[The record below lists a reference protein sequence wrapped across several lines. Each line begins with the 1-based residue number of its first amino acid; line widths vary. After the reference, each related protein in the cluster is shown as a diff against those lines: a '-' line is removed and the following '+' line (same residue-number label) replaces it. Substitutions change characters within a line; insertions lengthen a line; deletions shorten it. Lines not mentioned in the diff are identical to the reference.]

1 MRVISHSAFVCV
13 VACCLLFAAQP
24 TPAQTG
30 LRESSAKPTA
40 PPAPEKITTVEGITE
55 YRLPNGIKVLLLPDQ
70 SKATA
75 TVDVTYLAG
84 ARHERHGEVGTAKLT
99 QRLLF
104 KGTSNNPA
112 IDKELAR
119 RGIRFNG
126 KAWLEHTHFSA
137 VLQPGEENLQWVL
150 QMEADRMVNARF
162 AQKDLDAEI
171 AAILKEHEDYEKK
184 DEREMDKYIAEK
196 KIDAKTAAGMKEG
209 AQKRKK
215 EWPPLKEKF
224 DDVEYAWNNYGTTLN
239 EEKVGILKT
248 PLASLRAFYRTYYQ
262 PDNVVVMVAG
272 KFDESKVL
280 AWTAKFFGEIPKP
293 TRELPKPETRLDF
306 KVDDGNRDD
315 NNITVSYKMPA
326 AIQPDADAL
335 RFSAF
340 VLYQL
345 RAMSAKN
352 KGPSSGLSQKSS
364 RESGLK
370 LFGLGGVATL
380 KSNEETQADLK
391 AINNQFNDR
400 LQSSKEEKDRAINQ
414 YFADEK
420 SRATRERRADLMKAV
435 EDLGV
440 NPLTAE
446 EMARARQ
453 EFLSE
458 SARFL
463 DNHEKLGAEL
473 ADYIALGDWR
483 LFFYWRDRAANMTAE
498 EVTAASARHYRREN
512 RVASVAR
519 VRDSDGR
526 AGAIPVPTAAD
537 VLKNFKARETVT
549 AAVGGTQSDNP
560 DIDKRVKK
568 MQIGGLTV
576 SLLAKQT
583 VGQSVAFNIRL
594 RSGDEKALFGKAAV
608 AEMAGRTLDRGTSKF
623 QYGLFDESSRL
634 RMRGNVSAGSANYQT
649 TRPYVA
655 SAIKLAVHILREPT
669 FSDFA
674 AKTISD
680 QMLGE
685 VRAHKNS
692 PSRVAMNALQRHFN
706 IFPVGDFR
714 NVRSFEEQEDAIKV
728 IKASDLRE
736 FHKQFYGAAKGEV
749 AVIGDFDEA
758 EVTAAL
764 RESFADWS
772 TDAPYKRLAM
782 PYKEVTTV
790 SRAVEMPGSESAFFA
805 ARLNVNMQDTDPDH
819 AALVVANYIFGS
831 AAGFASRL
839 TARLRLQDGLSHAV
853 RSDLNV
859 NSTDRGSAWSVYAF
873 ADAQDV
879 AKIEKAFKDE
889 LGLAIKNG
897 FTGKE
902 IAAAKSAVLQQ
913 RREQRMRDNV
923 LAGGGISTGALA
935 GQLVNN
941 SDLGRTF
948 AWSNDFESKISALKT
963 TEVNAAFRKHIDP
976 NKISIIKAG
985 DFVNTAKMSSTV
997 LPLIPLVSKQ
1007 ANDRHL
1013 AINSIIHE
1021 R

>member
-1 MRVISHSAFVCV
+1 MRVISHNAFACV

-24 TPAQTG
+24 TLAQTG
-30 LRESSAKPTA
+30 QSESSAKATTA
-40 PPAPEKITTVEGITE
+40 TPAPEKIGTVEGITE
-55 YRLPNGIKVLLLPDQ
+55 YRLPNGMQLLLLPDQ
-70 SKATA
+70 SKATV
-75 TVDVTYLAG
+75 TVDATYLAG
-84 ARHERHGEVGTAKLT
+84 TRHERYGEIGTAKLT

-104 KGTSNNPA
+104 KGTPNNPA

-119 RGIRFNG
+119 RGIRFSG

-162 AQKDLDAEI
+162 LQKDLDAEI

-196 KIDAKTAAGMKEG
+196 KIDAKTAAGMKES

-224 DDVEYAWNNYGTTLN
+224 DDVEYAWNNYGTTVN

-248 PLASLRAFYRTYYQ
+248 PLASLSAFYRIYYQ

-280 AWTAKFFGEIPKP
+280 AWTAKFFGAIPKP
-293 TRELPKPETRLDF
+293 TRELPKPEARLDF
-306 KVDDGNRDD
+306 KVDDDNRDD
-315 NNITVSYKMPA
+315 NNITASYKTPA
-326 AIQPDADAL
+326 ALSPDADAL

-345 RAMSAKN
+345 RGLSAKN
-352 KGPSSGLSQKSS
+352 KGANSGLSQYSS
-364 RESGLK
+364 REGGLK

-400 LQSSKEEKDRAINQ
+400 LQSTQEDKKRAVDQ
-414 YFADEK
+414 YYADEK
-420 SRATRERRADLMKAV
+420 SRATRQRRADLMKAV

-440 NPLTAE
+440 SPLTAE

-483 LFFYWRDRAANMTAE
+483 LFFYWRDRVANMTAE
-498 EVTAASARHYRREN
+498 EVTAASARYYRREN
-512 RVASVAR
+512 RVANFAR
-519 VRDSDGR
+519 VRDSDAR
-526 AGAIPVPTAAD
+526 AGAISVPTAAE
-537 VLKNFKARETVT
+537 VLKNFKARETVN
-549 AAVGGTQSDNP
+549 AAVGGTESDNLG
-560 DIDKRVKK
+560 IDKSVKK
-568 MQIGGLTV
+568 IQIGGLTV
-576 SLLAKQT
+576 SLLAKPT

-594 RSGDEKALFGKAAV
+594 RNGDEKTLFGKAAV
-608 AEMAGRTLDRGTSKF
+608 AEMAGRTLDRGTTKF
-623 QYGLFDESSRL
+623 QYGSFDESSRL

-649 TRPYVA
+649 SRPYIA
-655 SAIKLAVHILREPT
+655 AAIKLAAHILREPT
-669 FSDFA
+669 FPDFA

-680 QMLGE
+680 QMIDE
-685 VRAHKNS
+685 VRTYKNS
-692 PSRVAMNALQRHFN
+692 PSKVATNALQRHFN
-706 IFPVGDFR
+706 IFPAGDIR
-714 NVRSFEEQEDAIKV
+714 NVRSYEEQEDAIKA

-758 EVTAAL
+758 EVVAAL
-764 RESFADWS
+764 RDAFADWN
-772 TDAPYKRLAM
+772 TGAPYKRLAM
-782 PYKEVTTV
+782 PYKEVTPV
-790 SRAVEMPGSESAFFA
+790 NRAVEMPGSESAFFA

-831 AAGFASRL
+831 ATGFSSRL

-859 NSTDRGSAWSVYAF
+859 NSTDRGSAWSIYAF
-873 ADAQDV
+873 ADARDV

-897 FTGKE
+897 FTAKE

-948 AWSNDFESKISALKT
+948 AWSKDFESKINALKT
-963 TEVNAAFRKHIDP
+963 ADVNAAFRKHIDP

-985 DFVNTAKMSSTV
+985 DFANAAKVSSV
-997 LPLIPLVSKQ
+997 VSPTMAVAVK
-1007 ANDRHL
+1007 
-1013 AINSIIHE
+1013 
-1021 R
+1021 

>member
-1 MRVISHSAFVCV
+1 MSVISHNAFACV
-13 VACCLLFAAQP
+13 VACCLLFAVQP
-24 TPAQTG
+24 TLAQSD
-30 LRESSAKPTA
+30 SSAKATA
-40 PPAPEKITTVEGITE
+40 TPAPEKVTTVEGITE
-55 YRLPNGIKVLLLPDQ
+55 YRLPNGMKLLLLPDQ

-84 ARHERHGEVGTAKLT
+84 ARHERYDEVGTAKLM

-104 KGTSNNPA
+104 KGTPNNPA
-112 IDKELAR
+112 INNELAR
-119 RGIRFNG
+119 RGVRFSGNS
-126 KAWLEHTHFSA
+126 LREHTHFSS

-171 AAILKEHEDYEKK
+171 AAILKEHEDNEKK
-184 DEREMDKYIAEK
+184 DERAADKYIAEK
-196 KIDAKTAAGMKEG
+196 KIDAKTAAGMREG
-209 AQKRKK
+209 AQKQKK

-224 DDVEYAWNNYGTTLN
+224 DEVEYAWINYGTTVN
-239 EEKVGILKT
+239 EEKAAILKT
-248 PLASLRAFYRTYYQ
+248 SLENLRAFYRTYYQ

-280 AWTAKFFGEIPKP
+280 AWTAKFFAAIPKP
-293 TRELPKPETRLDF
+293 TRALPKPETRLDF

-315 NNITVSYKMPA
+315 NSIIASYKIPA
-326 AIQPDADAL
+326 ALSPDADAL

-340 VLYQL
+340 VLYKL
-345 RAMSAKN
+345 RGMSIKN
-352 KGPSSGLSQKSS
+352 KGVISGFSQKFS
-364 RESGLK
+364 RESGLS
-370 LFGLGGVATL
+370 LFGLSGIAST
-380 KSNEETQADLK
+380 KSPEETQADLK
-391 AINNQFNDR
+391 VIYDQFNDR
-400 LQSSKEEKDRAINQ
+400 LQSTKEDKDRAVNQ
-414 YFADEK
+414 YYADEK
-420 SRATRERRADLMKAV
+420 LRAIRQQRADLMKAV
-435 EDLGV
+435 EDLAI

-446 EMARARQ
+446 ETARARQ

-463 DNHEKLGAEL
+463 DNHEKLGTTL

-483 LFFYWRDRAANMTAE
+483 LFFHWRDRAANMTAE

-512 RVASVAR
+512 RVLSFTR

-526 AGAIPVPTAAD
+526 ADAIPVPTAAE
-537 VLKNFKARETVT
+537 VLKNFKARETVI
-549 AAVGGTQSDNP
+549 AAVAGTESDNP

-568 MQIGGLTV
+568 IQIGGLTV
-576 SLLAKQT
+576 SLLPKQT
-583 VGQSVAFNIRL
+583 AGQSVAFNIRL
-594 RSGDEKALFGKAAV
+594 RSGDEKTLFGKAAV

-634 RMRGNVSAGSANYQT
+634 RMRGNVSAASANYQT
-649 TRPYVA
+649 TRPYIA
-655 SAIKLAVHILREPT
+655 SAIKLAAHILREPT

-692 PSRVAMNALQRHFN
+692 PSRVATNALQRHFN
-706 IFPVGDFR
+706 IFPAGDIR
-714 NVRSFEEQEDAIKV
+714 NVRSYEEQEDAIKA

-736 FHKQFYGAAKGEV
+736 FHKQFYGAAKGEI

-772 TDAPYKRLAM
+772 TGAPYMRLAVL
-782 PYKEVTTV
+782 YKEVAPV
-790 SRAVEMPGSESAFFA
+790 NRAVEMPGSESAFFA

-819 AALVVANYIFGS
+819 AALVVANYILGG
-831 AAGFASRL
+831 ATGFASRL
-839 TARLRLQDGLSHAV
+839 TARLRLQDGLSHTV
-853 RSDLNV
+853 RSELNV

-879 AKIEKAFKDE
+879 AKVEKAFKDE

-897 FTGKE
+897 FTAKE
-902 IAAAKSAVLQQ
+902 IAAAKSAVLLQ

-935 GQLVNN
+935 GQLLNN

-948 AWSNDFESKISALKT
+948 AWSKDFESKISALKT
-963 TEVNAAFRKHIDP
+963 ADVNAAFRKHIDP

-985 DFVNTAKMSSTV
+985 DFANAAKVSSAVSPSMPVV
-997 LPLIPLVSKQ
+997 LK
-1007 ANDRHL
+1007 
-1013 AINSIIHE
+1013 
-1021 R
+1021 

>member
-1 MRVISHSAFVCV
+1 MRLISHGAFACA
-13 VACCLLFAAQP
+13 VACCLLFTAQP

-30 LRESSAKPTA
+30 QAEPSAKAITTA
-40 PPAPEKITTVEGITE
+40 TPAPEKITTVEGITE
-55 YRLPNGIKVLLLPDQ
+55 YRLPNGMKLLLLPDQ

-75 TVDVTYLAG
+75 TVDVTYLVG
-84 ARHERHGEVGTAKLT
+84 TRHERYGEVGTAKLT

-104 KGTSNNPA
+104 KGTPNNPA

-119 RGIRFNG
+119 RGIRFSG
-126 KAWLEHTHFSA
+126 RAWREHTHFSA

-162 AQKDLDAEI
+162 AQKDLDSEI
-171 AAILKEHEDYEKK
+171 AAILKEHEDNEKK
-184 DEREMDKYIAEK
+184 DERERETYIAEK
-196 KIDAKTAAGMKEG
+196 KIDAKTAAGMRES
-209 AQKRKK
+209 APKRKK

-224 DDVEYAWNNYGTTLN
+224 DEVEYAWNNYGTTVN
-239 EEKVGILKT
+239 EEKAGILKA
-248 PLASLRAFYRTYYQ
+248 PLESLRVLYRTYYQ

-272 KFDESKVL
+272 KFDESKAL
-280 AWTAKFFGEIPKP
+280 AWTAKFFGAIPKP

-315 NNITVSYKMPA
+315 NSIIASYKMPA
-326 AIQPDADAL
+326 ALQADADAL

-340 VLYQL
+340 VLYKL
-345 RAMSAKN
+345 RGMSIKN
-352 KGPSSGLSQKSS
+352 KGGISGFSQKFS
-364 RESGLK
+364 RESGLS
-370 LFGLGGVATL
+370 LFGLGGVAST
-380 KSNEETQADLK
+380 KSSEESQAGLK
-391 AINNQFNDR
+391 AIYDQFSDR
-400 LQSSKEEKDRAINQ
+400 LQSSKEEKERAINQ
-414 YFADEK
+414 YYADE
-420 SRATRERRADLMKAV
+420 RARAILQQRADLMKVV
-435 EDLGV
+435 EDLGA

-446 EMARARQ
+446 EMARTRK

-458 SARFL
+458 SARFM

-498 EVTAASARHYRREN
+498 EVAAASARHYRREN
-512 RVASVAR
+512 RVASFAR
-519 VRDSDGR
+519 ARDSDGR
-526 AGAIPVPTAAD
+526 AGAIPVPTAAE
-537 VLKNFKARETVT
+537 VLKNFKARETVI
-549 AAVGGTQSDNP
+549 AAVGGNESDNLG
-560 DIDKRVKK
+560 IDKSVKK
-568 MQIGGLTV
+568 IQIGGLTV

-594 RSGDEKALFGKAAV
+594 RSGDEKTLFGKAAV
-608 AEMAGRTLDRGTSKF
+608 AEMAGRALDRSTTKF
-623 QYGLFDESSRL
+623 QYGSFDESSRL

-649 TRPYVA
+649 SRPYIA
-655 SAIKLAVHILREPT
+655 AAIKLAAHILREPT
-669 FSDFA
+669 FSDSA

-680 QMLGE
+680 QMIDE

-692 PSRVAMNALQRHFN
+692 PSRVATNALQRHFN
-706 IFPVGDFR
+706 IFPVGDIR
-714 NVRSFEEQEDAIKV
+714 NVRSYEEQEDAIKA

-764 RESFADWS
+764 RDAFADWN
-772 TDAPYKRLAM
+772 TGAPYKRLAM
-782 PYKEVTTV
+782 PYKEVAPV
-790 SRAVEMPGSESAFFA
+790 NRAVEMPGSESAFFA
-805 ARLNVNMQDTDPDH
+805 ARLNVGMQDTDPDH
-819 AALVVANYIFGS
+819 AALVVANYIFGG
-831 AAGFASRL
+831 ATGFASRL

-879 AKIEKAFKDE
+879 ANIEKAFKDE
-889 LGLAIKNG
+889 IGLAIKNG
-897 FTGKE
+897 FTAKE

-913 RREQRMRDNV
+913 RQEQRMRDNV
-923 LAGGGISTGALA
+923 LAGGGISMGALA

-948 AWSNDFESKISALKT
+948 AWSRDFESKINALKT
-963 TEVNAAFRKHIDP
+963 ADVNAAFRKHIDP

-985 DFVNTAKMSSTV
+985 DFANSTKVSSAV
-997 LPLIPLVSKQ
+997 LPMMAVAVK
-1007 ANDRHL
+1007 
-1013 AINSIIHE
+1013 
-1021 R
+1021 